1 MNTSRFFMDTAYVL
15 ALLNQNDKYHERAK
29 ALLPSTRLADE
40 VCVTEAIVIEIGNSL
55 SRSNRSIA
63 IDFIE
68 SLYATPNVNIF
79 PVDNSLLRCGID
91 LYHKRNDKEW
101 GLTDCI
107 SFIVME
113 EQGLKEALTSDEH
126 FQQAGFRAMLKED
139 VQPID

>member
-15 ALLNQNDKYHERAK
+15 ALLNQNDKYHERANE
-29 ALLPSTRLADE
+29 LLPSIRLADE
-40 VCVTEAIVIEIGNSL
+40 VYVTEAIIIEIGNSL

-68 SLYATPNVNIF
+68 SLYATSNVNIL
-79 PVDNSLLRCGID
+79 PVDDSLLRCGID

-126 FQQAGFRAMLKED
+126 FQQAGFRAMLKEE
-139 VQPID
+139 I

>member
-1 MNTSRFFMDTAYVL
+1 MDTSYVL

-29 ALLPSTRLADE
+29 ALLPSTRLANE
-40 VCVTEAIVIEIGNSL
+40 VCITEAIVIEIGNSL

-68 SLYATPNVNIF
+68 SLYATPNVNIL
-79 PVDNSLLRCGID
+79 PVNNSLLRGGID
-91 LYHKRNDKEW
+91 LYRKRNDKEW

-139 VQPID
+139 ITVVGAGE